1 MEHFDPESI
10 DLAELVGEL
19 RKRCGH
25 IIEDV
30 VVGRTL
36 LRDEVAS
43 RLRCSMLEAEQLVDT
58 LIARGF
64 VRQGSLS
71 DGREGLLIDGTFSS

>member
-10 DLAELVGEL
+10 DLAELTSQL
-19 RKRCGH
+19 RERCGH
-25 IIEDV
+25 CIEDV

-36 LRDEVAS
+36 LRDEVVRS
-43 RLRCSMLEAEQLVDT
+43 LDCSMLEAEQLVDT

-64 VRQGSLS
+64 VRQGALS
-71 DGREGLLIDGTFSS
+71 DGREALLIDGP

>member
-10 DLAELVGEL
+10 DLAELVSEL
-19 RKRCGH
+19 RQRCGH
-25 IIEDV
+25 CIEDV
-30 VVGRTL
+30 VVGRTF
-36 LRDEVAS
+36 LRDEVA
-43 RLRCSMLEAEQLVDT
+43 RRHNCSMLEAEQLVDT

-71 DGREGLLIDGTFSS
+71 DGREGLLIDGTLST

>member
-1 MEHFDPESI
+1 LQRFDPESI
-10 DLAELVGEL
+10 DLAELVSEL
-19 RKRCGH
+19 RERCGH

-43 RLRCSMLEAEQLVDT
+43 RLNCSMLEAEQLVDT

-64 VRQGSLS
+64 VRQGALS
-71 DGREGLLIDGTFSS
+71 DGREGLVL